1 LICAASF
8 VALGLSSPGAQAAPA
23 LPEHYKELY
32 FDAARAGRI
41 DLLGGMIA
49 DGAPVDE
56 ADSHGYTALILAAY
70 DGQRQTVEFL
80 MARGADP
87 CASDLRGN
95 SALMGAAF
103 KGETEI
109 ADLLVRRCD
118 VNATNKVGQTAAMM
132 ASLFG
137 REDVLRLLV
146 RHGARLDIKD
156 ASGRT
161 AADVARE
168 QGNSTMVAL
177 IGQLSGAAHPDASPP
192 VLDASIGQDGSGSA
206 SAGGQGPGR

>member
-1 LICAASF
+1 LICAASL

-23 LPEHYKELY
+23 LPEHYSELY
-32 FDAARAGRI
+32 FDAARAGRT

-56 ADSHGYTALILAAY
+56 VDSHGYTALILAAY

-80 MARGADP
+80 MARGANP
-87 CASDLRGN
+87 CASDLRGDT
-95 SALMGAAF
+95 ALMGVAF

-109 ADLLVRRCD
+109 ADLLVGRCD

-137 REDVLRLLV
+137 REDVVRLLV
-146 RHGARLDIKD
+146 QHGARLDIKD

-161 AADVARE
+161 AADLARE
-168 QGNSTMVAL
+168 QGNSAMEAL
-177 IGQLSGAAHPDASPP
+177 IGRLSGPAQPGASPP
-192 VLDASIGQDGSGSA
+192 VLDASA
-206 SAGGQGPGR
+206 KPAGGGADPTGGQAPER